1 MAHKENLAYDLSV
14 FETVQPNPKKEQQPI
29 KKLDRKQST
38 KYISPVRSIALIV
51 AVAVVTSFMVF
62 SMIQLSEL
70 NDEIITAEDDLQT
83 LQSESVRLDLKL
95 NQMMSMSQ
103 LEESAESL
111 GMVKI
116 NANNIEYITLSQG
129 NVIEIPEDNNTTIF
143 EKILTGFTNF
153 MEYLTD

>member
-1 MAHKENLAYDLSV
+1 MAQKENLAYDLSV
-14 FETVQPNPKKEQQPI
+14 FEPAQPNPKKEQQPI
-29 KKLDRKQST
+29 KKLDRRQSA

-70 NDEIITAEDDLQT
+70 NDEIITSEDNLQT